1 MLKTIQLMKYMREAL
16 TALGAQIDVMTSGEV
31 LHAGPGFKTTHVI
44 IALYVVPQRGGAPC
58 IFMSDKEGRA
68 TSLIAV
74 RAEAEIKPF
83 VPNTLVSVVAMAVED
98 GEQEPSQYNLLMP
111 TDKAKEFIGAFEARA
126 ARSIWATK

>member
-1 MLKTIQLMKYMREAL
+1 MLTTSHLMTYMRAAL

-31 LHAGPGFKTTHVI
+31 VHPGPGAKTTHVI
-44 IALYVVPQRGGAPC
+44 IALYGVPQRGGAPC

-74 RAEAEIKPF
+74 RADAETKSS
-83 VPNTLVSVVAMAVED
+83 PNTIVSVVAMAVED
-98 GEQEPSQYNLLMP
+98 GEQEPSQHNLLMP
-111 TDKAKEFIGAFEARA
+111 TGKAEEFVRAFEARA